1 MAAQL
6 TDQPAHTFGLRLNV
20 GLDNLFII
28 AYSAFFV
35 LLAVRFRGLLS
46 PITIGVALG
55 ALLLTALLDAV
66 ENHHILL
73 MLHAFQHSE
82 PVSAEQLEF
91 QWSPLNLKFHASYL
105 GAFLFAFG
113 FYRFG
118 GLGRVIARLLWLY
131 VPLGMIAF
139 AVPVEIVTPFALART
154 VFFILAFALAGIY
167 FLRDKGAPQPR
178 HQGTMRK
185 KSPARAPEE
194 TRSNLVAAAAK
205 LFNSVGYYGTNS
217 NRIARQAGYAPGTF
231 YVHFADKLEI
241 FLEVYRGWVESE
253 WQAIAATLGARPAA
267 WRRERPHRPDRV
279 AASPATGRCSARACA
294 P

>member
-1 MAAQL
+1 MALNRTLAALAFLASAIVLCMVAGILATRGFSQEFFELGPSPTAVAAQL
-6 TDQPAHTFGLRLNV
+6 TDQPGHTFGLRLNV

-28 AYSAFFV
+28 AYGAFFV

-82 PVSAEQLEF
+82 PLSAEQLEF
-91 QWSPLNLKFHASYL
+91 QMVASNLKFHASYL

-113 FYRFG
+113 FYRSG
-118 GLGRVIARLLWLY
+118 GLGRVIALWLY
-131 VPLGMIAF
+131 LPLGMIAF

-167 FLRDKGAPQPR
+167 FLRDKGA
-178 HQGTMRK
+178 
-185 KSPARAPEE
+185 S
-194 TRSNLVAAAAK
+194 AAAAPGH
-205 LFNSVGYYGTNS
+205 SAQE
-217 NRIARQAGYAPGTF
+217 IA
-231 YVHFADKLEI
+231 
-241 FLEVYRGWVESE
+241 
-253 WQAIAATLGARPAA
+253 GARA
-267 WRRERPHRPDRV
+267 
-279 AASPATGRCSARACA
+279 
-294 P
+294 

>member
-1 MAAQL
+1 MALNRTLAALGFLAAAIVLCMVAGILATGGFSQEFFELSPSPAAVAAQL

-46 PITIGVALG
+46 PITVGVALG

-73 MLHAFQHSE
+73 MLHAFQHGE
-82 PVSAEQLEF
+82 PVSAAELEA
-91 QWSPLNLKFHASYL
+91 QMVGSNLKFHASYL

-113 FYRFG
+113 FFRLG
-118 GLGRVIARLLWLY
+118 GLGRAIAWLLWLY

-154 VFFILAFALAGIY
+154 VFFILAFALGGIY
-167 FLRDKGAPQPR
+167 FLRDKGAP
-178 HQGTMRK
+178 
-185 KSPARAPEE
+185 S
-194 TRSNLVAAAAK
+194 AAA
-205 LFNSVGYYGTNS
+205 
-217 NRIARQAGYAPGTF
+217 PGD
-231 YVHFADKLEI
+231 HAQEI
-241 FLEVYRGWVESE
+241 SG
-253 WQAIAATLGARPAA
+253 P
-267 WRRERPHRPDRV
+267 
-279 AASPATGRCSARACA
+279 RA
-294 P
+294 

>member
-1 MAAQL
+1 MALNRTLAALAFLASAIVLCMVAGILAAGGFSQEFFELGPSPAAVAAQL

-82 PVSAEQLEF
+82 PLSAEQLEF
-91 QWSPLNLKFHASYL
+91 QMVASNLKFHASYL

-113 FYRFG
+113 FYRLG
-118 GLGRVIARLLWLY
+118 GLGRVIAWLLWLY

-154 VFFILAFALAGIY
+154 VFFILAFALGGIY
-167 FLRDKGAPQPR
+167 FLRDKGAP
-178 HQGTMRK
+178 
-185 KSPARAPEE
+185 S
-194 TRSNLVAAAAK
+194 AAA
-205 LFNSVGYYGTNS
+205 
-217 NRIARQAGYAPGTF
+217 PGD
-231 YVHFADKLEI
+231 HAQEI
-241 FLEVYRGWVESE
+241 SG
-253 WQAIAATLGARPAA
+253 P
-267 WRRERPHRPDRV
+267 
-279 AASPATGRCSARACA
+279 RA
-294 P
+294 